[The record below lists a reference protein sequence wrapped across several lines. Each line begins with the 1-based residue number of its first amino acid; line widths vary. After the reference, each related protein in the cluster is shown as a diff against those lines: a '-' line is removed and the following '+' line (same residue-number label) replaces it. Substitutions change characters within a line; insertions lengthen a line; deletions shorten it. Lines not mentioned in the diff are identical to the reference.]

1 MFRKPANESLSSAY
15 EWSQRMRGESKDWMQ
30 DYYWTKPMDILCRI
44 KLPHQEFGLLA
55 ITGLQGTGKTTGLRM
70 MYSCMIEDDKP
81 SAFIKWTRN
90 WIEDFKTDDADFRDF
105 YEEVLKKD
113 FDLFMDVK
121 GRAYIGKQ
129 EDLTAEYM
137 EGKVGKGR
145 CKDLKRDAVMEY
157 LRSRK
162 FVFIDLPDYTK
173 TDVRFMATD
182 FDEIQELWHRLLQR
196 PDNPGDTTIVMTIQK
211 ELCQGR
217 HFFLGKFDITELP
230 LLTPQELM
238 QIYKWKFK
246 STAPFTKETLE
257 VLAKLARGVFR
268 RFQRYCGLT
277 IQAFM
282 ADDKEPPITGD
293 YAEKA
298 ISDGVILED
307 MQLELYEKF
316 PSDAQ
321 RRLAIDILR
330 IFIKKK
336 GLEMSQ
342 QEIAETFGTNEM
354 AISRVVNGLVYGKYL
369 TRERVDHSWLVK
381 MLDDNTV
388 TGV

>member
-1 MFRKPANESLSSAY
+1 MMRMFRKPENESLSAAY
-15 EWSQRMRGESKDWMQ
+15 EWSQKMRGESKNWMQ
-30 DYYWTKPMDILCRI
+30 EYYWTKPMEILDRF

-70 MYSCMIEDDKP
+70 LYTRMIEDGKP

-90 WIEDFKTDDADFRDF
+90 WIEDFKIDDADFRDF
-105 YEEVLKKD
+105 YEEALKKD
-113 FDLFMDVK
+113 FDLLMDVK

-129 EDLTAEYM
+129 EDLTVEYM

-145 CKDLKRDAVMEY
+145 CKDLKRNAVMEY
-157 LRSRK
+157 LRSMK

-173 TDVRFMATD
+173 TDIRFMATD

-196 PDNPGDTTIVMTIQK
+196 PDIQGDTTIVMTIQK

-238 QIYKWKFK
+238 QIYKDKFK
-246 STAPFTKETLE
+246 SSTAPFMEETLE
-257 VLAKLARGVFR
+257 ILAKLSRGVFR

-282 ADDKEPPITGD
+282 ADDKEPPITAD

-298 ISDGVILED
+298 IGDGVILED

-316 PSDAQ
+316 PTDAQ
-321 RRLAIDILR
+321 RKLAIDILR
-330 IFIKKK
+330 MFIKKK
-336 GLEMSQ
+336 DLEISQ
-342 QEIAETFGTNEM
+342 KEIAEKLDTNEA
-354 AISRVVNGLVYGKYL
+354 AISRVVNALVYGKYL
-369 TRERVDHSWLVK
+369 TRDRVEHGWTVK
-381 MLDDNTV
+381 MS
-388 TGV
+388 

>member
-1 MFRKPANESLSSAY
+1 
-15 EWSQRMRGESKDWMQ
+15 
-30 DYYWTKPMDILCRI
+30 MDILYRI

-90 WIEDFKTDDADFRDF
+90 WIEDFKIDDADFRDF
-105 YEEVLKKD
+105 YEEALKKD
-113 FDLFMDVK
+113 FDLLMDLK

-129 EDLTAEYM
+129 EDLTVDYM
-137 EGKVGKGR
+137 EGKLGKGR
-145 CKDLKRDAVMEY
+145 CKDIKRDAVMEY
-157 LRSRK
+157 LRSMK

-173 TDVRFMATD
+173 TDIRFMATD

-196 PDNPGDTTIVMTIQK
+196 PDVQGDTTIVMTIQK
-211 ELCQGR
+211 ELCTGR

-238 QIYKWKFK
+238 RIYKEKFE
-246 STAPFTKETLE
+246 STAPFMEETLE
-257 VLAKLARGVFR
+257 ILAKLSRGVFR

-282 ADDKEPPITGD
+282 AEEKEPPITAD
-293 YAEKA
+293 CAEKA

-316 PSDAQ
+316 PTDAQ
-321 RRLAIDILR
+321 RKLAIDILR
-330 IFIKKK
+330 MFIKKK
-336 GLEMSQ
+336 GLEISQ
-342 QEIAETFGTNEM
+342 KEIAETFDTNEA

-369 TRERVDHSWLVK
+369 TRDRVEHGWMVK
-381 MLDDNTV
+381 MS
-388 TGV
+388 

>member
-1 MFRKPANESLSSAY
+1 MLRKPANESLSSAY
-15 EWSQRMRGESKDWMQ
+15 EWSQKMRGESKNWMQ
-30 DYYWTKPMDILCRI
+30 EYYWTKPMDILCRI

-70 MYSCMIEDDKP
+70 MYTCMIEDDKP

-90 WIEDFKTDDADFRDF
+90 WIEDFKIDDADFRDF

-113 FDLFMDVK
+113 FDVLMDVR
-121 GRAYIGKQ
+121 GRAYIGKP
-129 EDLTAEYM
+129 EDLTVDYM

-145 CKDLKRDAVMEY
+145 CKDLKRNAVMEY
-157 LRSRK
+157 LRSMK

-173 TDVRFMATD
+173 TDIRFMATD

-196 PDNPGDTTIVMTIQK
+196 PDIPGDTTIVMTIQK

-238 QIYKWKFK
+238 QIYKWKFNK
-246 STAPFTKETLE
+246 STAPFTEETLE
-257 VLAKLARGVFR
+257 ILAKLARGVFR

-282 ADDKEPPITGD
+282 ADEKEPPITAD

-298 ISDGVILED
+298 INDDVIFAD
-307 MQLELYEKF
+307 MELELYERF
-316 PSDAQ
+316 PAESQ
-321 RRLAIDILR
+321 RKLAIEILSLLM
-330 IFIKKK
+330 KKK
-336 GLEMSQ
+336 DVTMRQ
-342 QEIAETFGTNEM
+342 KEIAESLNKNEM
-354 AISRVVNGLVYGKYL
+354 AVSRVMDGLVYGKYVM
-369 TRERVDHSWLVK
+369 RERVERGWMVK
-381 MLDDNTV
+381 IS
-388 TGV
+388 